1 MNSVRNELQAEGLTL
16 NEASIVSG
24 IGRTKLYEAIA
35 NGGLKAR
42 KFGARTIILRDDLV
56 GFLKS
61 LPEVQ

>member
-1 MNSVRNELQAEGLTL
+1 MNIVRSELQAEGLTL

-35 NGGLKAR
+35 SGELKAR

-56 GFLKS
+56 SFLKS

>member
-1 MNSVRNELQAEGLTL
+1 MNSARSELQAEGLTL
-16 NEASIVSG
+16 NEASIVAG

-35 NGGLKAR
+35 NGELKAR
-42 KFGARTIILRDDLV
+42 KFGSRTIVLREDLL

>member
-1 MNSVRNELQAEGLTL
+1 MNIARSELQPEGLTL
-16 NEASIVSG
+16 NDASIISG

-35 NGGLKAR
+35 SGELKAR
-42 KFGARTIILRDDLV
+42 KFGSRTLILREDLV

>member
-1 MNSVRNELQAEGLTL
+1 MNSARSELQAEGLTL
-16 NEASIVSG
+16 NEASIVAG

-35 NGGLKAR
+35 AGELKAR
-42 KFGARTIILRDDLV
+42 KFGSRTIVLRDDLL

>member
-1 MNSVRNELQAEGLTL
+1 MNSARSELQAEGLTL
-16 NEASIVSG
+16 NEASIVAG

-35 NGGLKAR
+35 AGELKAR
-42 KFGARTIILRDDLV
+42 KFGSRTIVLREDLL

>member
-1 MNSVRNELQAEGLTL
+1 MNTARSELQAEGLTL
-16 NEASIVSG
+16 NEASIVAG

-35 NGGLKAR
+35 NGELKAR
-42 KFGARTIILRDDLV
+42 KFGSRTIVLRDDLL